1 MADRESDAVAPAAA
15 ADASVTLPP
24 LSPAKKSRSLRKRV
38 RKMLRKMLFT
48 TEKRAAATSIGLDP
62 NKIDDSPHKL
72 VSASSALAKTSSS
85 RDSSGG
91 AQLLSRRNL
100 ADEEDAGE
108 APLDGESEDT
118 EKDLQELREAHDKLL
133 VKLRHV
139 AQASS
144 HREQALQRQ
153 IYVVMLAL
161 LALVA
166 WAVRADV
173 AVVR

>member
-1 MADRESDAVAPAAA
+1 
-15 ADASVTLPP
+15 
-24 LSPAKKSRSLRKRV
+24 V

-62 NKIDDSPHKL
+62 NKIDDSPQKL
-72 VSASSALAKTSSS
+72 VPTSALAKTSS

-108 APLDGESEDT
+108 ALMDGESEDT

-133 VKLRHV
+133 IKLRHV
-139 AQASS
+139 EQTSGQ
-144 HREQALQRQ
+144 RERALQRQ

-166 WAVRADV
+166 WAVRSDV
-173 AVVR
+173 RSAVE